1 MTAAREKR
9 GILSI
14 KFKMILG
21 IGIPLIVVLT
31 CIALLLRTQIVSTVE
46 ALKKIEINTQTQT
59 AHSEINAF
67 FQPLFVEAIQIA
79 DIDDIHD
86 LALCA
91 DEKILLKMQEHEKY
105 ESVVAELQE
114 TMDHQSLS
122 IQSINLISER
132 TKQVLTNEGTVIENF
147 DAKSRSWYQ
156 QVMQSQGKPILSS
169 VYVDSVT
176 GSQVVTVAQG
186 IYHNDTNELV
196 GAIAIDVTLESLVD
210 MVGDIVIGETGYVT
224 VYDRDGYVL
233 FHPNS
238 ELVMKHID
246 TLKYSDNMYSTLSGR
261 AATDAILYQRNGID
275 YCGSVSPINTLDWIV
290 LGCMPYE
297 EYVQEENDMTI
308 TLVASFLLCEL
319 LLLAITIVIATT
331 IVRPV
336 QRLNKVAEQ
345 LAAGDLDVTV
355 DSSSRDEVG
364 QLSASIASLVER
376 LRTYIVY
383 IDEIASLLHEMG
395 TGNLRLTFKN
405 SFDGDFHKIK
415 EEMEHTVSRL
425 SDTLESIRNAADQV
439 DIGSDQ
445 VASGAQALSQ
455 GATQQASAT
464 QELNAMVVDI
474 NRHVTQASVYAAKAN
489 EKTMDT
495 IGLTNSCNDEMQ
507 ELVSAMDDIS
517 HSSQEISKIIK
528 TIEDIAF
535 QTNILAL
542 NAAVEAARA
551 GAAGKGFAVVADE
564 VRSLAAKSAEASK
577 STAALIEASISAVS
591 RGVSL
596 VSDSAK
602 NIQVVADHT
611 REVGEMVDQIA
622 ASAQEQTEA
631 VQQVTSGLD
640 QISGVVQTNSATA
653 EESAAA
659 SEELSSQAAMLK
671 HLVAGFQLKN

>member
-1 MTAAREKR
+1 
-9 GILSI
+9 
-14 KFKMILG
+14 
-21 IGIPLIVVLT
+21 
-31 CIALLLRTQIVSTVE
+31 
-46 ALKKIEINTQTQT
+46 
-59 AHSEINAF
+59 
-67 FQPLFVEAIQIA
+67 
-79 DIDDIHD
+79 
-86 LALCA
+86 
-91 DEKILLKMQEHEKY
+91 
-105 ESVVAELQE
+105 
-114 TMDHQSLS
+114 
-122 IQSINLISER
+122 
-132 TKQVLTNEGTVIENF
+132 
-147 DAKSRSWYQ
+147 
-156 QVMQSQGKPILSS
+156 
-169 VYVDSVT
+169 
-176 GSQVVTVAQG
+176 
-186 IYHNDTNELV
+186 
-196 GAIAIDVTLESLVD
+196 
-210 MVGDIVIGETGYVT
+210 
-224 VYDRDGYVL
+224 
-233 FHPNS
+233 
-238 ELVMKHID
+238 
-246 TLKYSDNMYSTLSGR
+246 
-261 AATDAILYQRNGID
+261 
-275 YCGSVSPINTLDWIV
+275 
-290 LGCMPYE
+290 
-297 EYVQEENDMTI
+297 
-308 TLVASFLLCEL
+308 
-319 LLLAITIVIATT
+319 
-331 IVRPV
+331 
-336 QRLNKVAEQ
+336 
-345 LAAGDLDVTV
+345 
-355 DSSSRDEVG
+355 
-364 QLSASIASLVER
+364 
-376 LRTYIVY
+376 
-383 IDEIASLLHEMG
+383 
-395 TGNLRLTFKN
+395 
-405 SFDGDFHKIK
+405 
-415 EEMEHTVSRL
+415 
-425 SDTLESIRNAADQV
+425 
-439 DIGSDQ
+439 
-445 VASGAQALSQ
+445 
-455 GATQQASAT
+455 
-464 QELNAMVVDI
+464 MVVDI